1 MDTNVEKEMCNNCK
15 KEIPQ
20 QNYVMHTIH
29 CARNITLCKVCN
41 EPIPKIE
48 YEVHR
53 EKCRSVIKKSISP
66 SLPIEKSLY
75 FQQRKSVEDQK
86 IAIRKENY
94 LKRHGH
100 LIDTGF
106 KLNETVRNG
115 GGYDSS
121 HSRFGQKL
129 PKETSSSSNMSSNS
143 TGFCITDDVAN
154 ECPKPATQNGAVK
167 KPPLIPRLDEG
178 SAMKPKGSQGLLPCR
193 YCELELP
200 KVDLEEHENYCGSR
214 TDKCLECGELVMFK
228 NKQTHW
234 DSNHGFVKI
243 RKDAA
248 PTDPAPTPIW
258 DSTTQRSQSAA
269 NLETSPS
276 RRRSER
282 LRLAD
287 VDYDPM
293 PYLPAAYQPGGGL
306 RKNKEG
312 ESYKEISRRLDCKTE
327 YIRNLLHDSASIT
340 IPLRTSATAP
350 RNYFNHDKANP
361 SLQFLR
367 RRRNPP
373 TELTIPCEFC
383 DTPIPHDELVQ
394 HETGCRPDLAR
405 FNPRRNRVSIPLGD
419 EDDYTPP
426 VYEAPRRRSPPRAES
441 PDSEELPCEFCANMV
456 PASQLW
462 RHQLSCTSAA

>member
-20 QNYVMHTIH
+20 QNYVMHTMH

-53 EKCRSVIKKSISP
+53 ENCRSIVKKSIP
-66 SLPIEKSLY
+66 PPLPIEKSSY
-75 FQQRKSVEDQK
+75 FQQRKAVEDQK
-86 IAIRKENY
+86 AAVRKENY

-115 GGYDSS
+115 YGYDSS
-121 HSRFGQKL
+121 HSRLNQGL
-129 PKETSSSSNMSSNS
+129 SRETSSSSS
-143 TGFCITDDVAN
+143 TGFCAADDVTN
-154 ECPKPATQNGAVK
+154 ESSKSATQNGAVK
-167 KPPLIPRLDEG
+167 KPPLIPCLDEG
-178 SAMKPKGSQGLLPCR
+178 SEVKPRGSQGLLPCK

-200 KVDLEEHENYCGSR
+200 KLDLEEHENYCGSR

-243 RKDAA
+243 RKDAVA
-248 PTDPAPTPIW
+248 TDPAPRPIW

-276 RRRSER
+276 RRRLDR

-312 ESYKEISRRLDCKTE
+312 ESYKEISRRLD
-327 YIRNLLHDSASIT
+327 SS
-340 IPLRTSATAP
+340 
-350 RNYFNHDKANP
+350 P
-361 SLQFLR
+361 SPQFLR

-383 DTPIPHDELVQ
+383 DTPIPHDELIQ

-405 FNPRRNRVSIPLGD
+405 FNPRRNRRISIPLDD
-419 EDDYTPP
+419 EDDYTPPP